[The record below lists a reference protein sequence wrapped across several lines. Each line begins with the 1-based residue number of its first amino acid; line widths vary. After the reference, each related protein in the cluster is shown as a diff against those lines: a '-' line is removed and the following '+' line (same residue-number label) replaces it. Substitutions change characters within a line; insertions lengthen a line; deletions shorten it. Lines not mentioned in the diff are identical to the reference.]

1 MDLITVLV
9 LIVIGIILLKV
20 VGALFRVAI
29 TVGLILLI
37 IYVIQQVVTVNMIFL
52 PFF

>member
-20 VGALFRVAI
+20 VGAIFRIVI

-37 IYVIQQVVTVNMIFL
+37 VYIIQQVVTVNMIF
-52 PFF
+52 